1 MINRKL
7 LLCLLLCFIIILNII
22 ILTSQKTLTEGMVNI
37 IPGKP
42 VWHVSNCPNR
52 LIDVQKKII
61 DESLNEKSVENEN
74 SEFFIPCGYNL
85 INHEINKL
93 PKTENG
99 KYFIIDG
106 ADEIT
111 AKNLLWS
118 NIVLHHGIE
127 KAKMLSPESFI
138 FSHQPDIDR
147 LKRNHKD
154 GKIYI
159 MKKNIQ
165 RQQGLLITNDL
176 DKILNHHNG
185 YVMAQELLQ
194 DPYMIKGRK
203 INLRIYVLV
212 VCQKTNMDV
221 YVYND
226 GFMYYTPE
234 KFLKG
239 SIEDKYN
246 ITTGYVDR
254 WIYKVH
260 PLTHTDFKKYLDSE
274 HDNMISIEKNI
285 RKQGLLVSDI
295 LFNRI
300 NKLISDVFV
309 SFKGKACKS
318 GTKLCDNITYQLFG
332 ADVSVNDKLVPQ
344 IIEINKGPDL
354 GAKDERDG
362 TIKQNLMRDVYKI
375 MGGIKNNG
383 TDFTQVLEI
392 QDNKVIFY

>member
-7 LLCLLLCFIIILNII
+7 LLCVLLCFIIILNII
-22 ILTSQKTLTEGMVNI
+22 ILTSKKTLTEGMVNI

-42 VWHVSNCPNR
+42 IWHVSKCSI
-52 LIDVQKKII
+52 IDVQKKII

-111 AKNLLWS
+111 AKNLLWT
-118 NIVLHHGIE
+118 NLVLHHGIE

-138 FSHQPDIDR
+138 FSHKPDIER
-147 LKRNHKD
+147 LKRNYKD

-185 YVMAQELLQ
+185 YVIVQELLQ

-212 VCQKTNMDV
+212 ICQKTNMDV

-300 NKLISDVFV
+300 NKLMSDVFV
-309 SFKGKACKS
+309 SFKGKACKT

-332 ADVSVNDKLVPQ
+332 ADVSVNDKLIPQ

-362 TIKQNLMRDVYKI
+362 KIKQNLMRDVYKI
-375 MGGIKNNG
+375 MGGIKNDG

-392 QDNKVIFY
+392 KDNKVIFN

>member
-1 MINRKL
+1 
-7 LLCLLLCFIIILNII
+7 
-22 ILTSQKTLTEGMVNI
+22 
-37 IPGKP
+37 
-42 VWHVSNCPNR
+42 
-52 LIDVQKKII
+52 
-61 DESLNEKSVENEN
+61 
-74 SEFFIPCGYNL
+74 
-85 INHEINKL
+85 
-93 PKTENG
+93 
-99 KYFIIDG
+99 
-106 ADEIT
+106 
-111 AKNLLWS
+111 
-118 NIVLHHGIE
+118 
-127 KAKMLSPESFI
+127 MLSPESFI

-295 LFNRI
+295 LF
-300 NKLISDVFV
+300 
-309 SFKGKACKS
+309 
-318 GTKLCDNITYQLFG
+318 IT
-332 ADVSVNDKLVPQ
+332 SN
-344 IIEINKGPDL
+344 E
-354 GAKDERDG
+354 
-362 TIKQNLMRDVYKI
+362 
-375 MGGIKNNG
+375 
-383 TDFTQVLEI
+383 
-392 QDNKVIFY
+392 